1 MIHLENLGMEDFE
14 DVFRIMEQSFPIDER
29 RNREG
34 QQKLL
39 SEEKYKLLGVKKDGK
54 LLAFFAVW
62 DFSDFVF
69 IEHFAVEECARN
81 SGTGGR
87 MLKTLLEQKP
97 GKVVLEVELPEDS
110 IKKRRIAF
118 YERNGFFFNDN
129 SYMQPAMG
137 EDRQAIP
144 LRIMSAPQ
152 KLSVEEFETVRAK
165 LYQNVYHY
173 KCK

>member
-97 GKVVLEVELPEDS
+97 VLEVELPEDS

-118 YERNGFFFNDN
+118 YERNGFCFNDN